1 MVTDIE
7 GINQRL
13 DFLKTANFF
22 KEVEGEF
29 TSFDLDKEELI
40 TRFPIQERFFN
51 PLGYLLGGMLDC
63 FMDGTMGPLS
73 ALLGT
78 NEVTKSFSAKYI
90 RPTDKNI
97 HFVKVRAW
105 RSNTDGTSSVYKAEL
120 FHDNGNLA
128 SLSEALF
135 VKIK

>member
-1 MVTDIE
+1 MGTDIE

-13 DFLKTANFF
+13 DLLKSANFF
-22 KEVEGEF
+22 KEVDGEF
-29 TSFDLDKEELI
+29 ISFDPDKEELL
-40 TRFPIQERFFN
+40 TRFPVQERFFN

-90 RPTDKNI
+90 LPTDSKI
-97 HFVKVRAW
+97 KYVKVRAW
-105 RSNTDGTSSVYKAEL
+105 RNNIYTTSSIYKAEL
-120 FHDNGNLA
+120 FHNNGDLA
-128 SLSEALF
+128 ALSEAVF